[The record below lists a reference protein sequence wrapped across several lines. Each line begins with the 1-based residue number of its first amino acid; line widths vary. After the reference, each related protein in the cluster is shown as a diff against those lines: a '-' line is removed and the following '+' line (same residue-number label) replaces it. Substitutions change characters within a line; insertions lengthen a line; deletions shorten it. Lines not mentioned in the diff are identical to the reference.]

1 MNKDLVKFAVK
12 LFIGMAAAAAGGT
25 LVKKAGEDAG
35 KIKLKNNNRTN
46 A

>member
-1 MNKDLVKFAVK
+1 MNKDLVKFVIK
-12 LFIGMAAAAAGGT
+12 LFVGMVALGTGGT

-35 KIKLKNNNRTN
+35 KLKLKGGKED

>member
-1 MNKDLVKFAVK
+1 MNKDLIKFAVN
-12 LFIGMAAAAAGGT
+12 LFIGVASVAAGGT

-35 KIKLKNNNRTN
+35 KIKLKERHTN

>member
-12 LFIGMAAAAAGGT
+12 LFIGMTAAAAGGT

>member
-1 MNKDLVKFAVK
+1 MNVNSIKVLVKLYAGMIA
-12 LFIGMAAAAAGGT
+12 IGTGGT

-35 KIKLKNNNRTN
+35 KLKLKGDKPN

>member
-1 MNKDLVKFAVK
+1 MDKELLKAAVK
-12 LFIGMAAAAAGGT
+12 LFLGMIALGTGGT

-35 KIKLKNNNRTN
+35 KSKLTGGKKN